1 MKPAIENLKAQLCK
15 PPVTPLGALAVAI
28 PFQTL
33 DSTARH
39 TCTTSTKAKAEPVNP
54 RLKSANTV
62 RPISVH

>member
-1 MKPAIENLKAQLCK
+1 MAQFGK
-15 PPVTPLGALAVAI
+15 PPVTQLGALAVAI

-39 TCTTSTKAKAEPVNP
+39 TCTTTTETEPANP